1 MDYLKIIILE
11 WIVFDCCKHNKMI
24 EYGHET
30 LNTKR
35 IKGYVSQYHSSIHI
49 TQILFETSVLTPID
63 RLLYEI
69 EWL

>member
-1 MDYLKIIILE
+1 
-11 WIVFDCCKHNKMI
+11 MI

-49 TQILFETSVLTPID
+49 IQILFETSVLTPID